1 MAYRPFLY
9 KKMVGPASPD
19 ADSGDMVAVYD
30 PKGERFGSG
39 FYNSHSQIA
48 LRMLTFDDRPVDQ
61 EFFRAA
67 LERAVSLRLDTLRLQ
82 EVTNAYRVVHAEGD
96 GLSGFIVDRYADVL
110 SVQVASYG
118 VYQQLGSWLPILEEL
133 LGTEQRVVA
142 VDPGIAKAEGFRPP
156 KDLFDS
162 NVRPVRVEE
171 HGIRY
176 AVDFAL
182 GHKTGFFCDQRDNR
196 SRLAKLVEG
205 RDVLDLCC
213 YTGGFALAAKV
224 LGGARD
230 VTGVDLDEKAIAGA
244 KKNAN
249 LNQTRVRWVHSD
261 AFIYVRQMLENGRQ
275 WDVVVVD
282 PPKFIPS
289 RGDVEEGR
297 RKYFDLNKLAM
308 ALVKP
313 GGLMVTCSCS
323 GLLSGRDHETIVVDA
338 ARRQKRTLQFLDRTG
353 AGADHPVMAN
363 CPESRYLK
371 VLWTRLVR

>member
-1 MAYRPFLY
+1 
-9 KKMVGPASPD
+9 
-19 ADSGDMVAVYD
+19 
-30 PKGERFGSG
+30 
-39 FYNSHSQIA
+39 
-48 LRMLTFDDRPVDQ
+48 MLAFDDRPIGED
-61 EFFRAA
+61 FFRAA
-67 LERAVSLRLDTLRLQ
+67 LERAASLRLDVLRLP
-82 EVTNAYRVVHAEGD
+82 EVTSAYRVVHAEGD
-96 GLSGFIVDRYADVL
+96 GISGFIVDRYADVL

-118 VYQQLGSWLPILEEL
+118 VYQQLGRWLPILEEL

-142 VDPGIAKAEGFRPP
+142 VAPGIAKAEGFRPP
-156 KDLFDS
+156 KDLFE
-162 NVRPVRVEE
+162 NKTRPVRVEE

-176 AVDFAL
+176 QVDFAA

-196 SRLAKLVEG
+196 ARLAQLVAG

-224 LGGARD
+224 LGGARE
-230 VTGVDLDEKAIAGA
+230 VIGVDLDEKAIAGA
-244 KKNAN
+244 QKNAN

-261 AFIYVRQMLENGRQ
+261 AFIYARQMIENGRQ

-289 RGDVEEGR
+289 RNDFEEGR

-308 ALVKP
+308 LLVKP

-323 GLLSGRDHETIVVDA
+323 GLLSGHDHQGIVTDA
-338 ARRQKRTLQFLDRTG
+338 ARRQKRSLQFLDRTG